1 MKIIMAA
8 IKNVAKLAGI
18 SPSITSRALHDM
30 ISQTTKERVR
40 QAMKELNYSPNYSAQ
55 MWLKSKPILL
65 ELFCL
70 FVKIKRFSSH
80 NHFRRELLLK
90 VMQDLIFS
98 CVSLS

>member
-1 MKIIMAA
+1 MAA
-8 IKNVAKLAGI
+8 IKNVAKLARI
-18 SPSITSRALHDM
+18 SPSTTSRALHDM

-55 MWLKSKPILL
+55 MWLKSQPILL
-65 ELFCL
+65 ELICL

>member
-18 SPSITSRALHDM
+18 SPSTTSRALHDM

-55 MWLKSKPILL
+55 
-65 ELFCL
+65 CG
-70 FVKIKRFSSH
+70 
-80 NHFRRELLLK
+80 
-90 VMQDLIFS
+90 
-98 CVSLS
+98 